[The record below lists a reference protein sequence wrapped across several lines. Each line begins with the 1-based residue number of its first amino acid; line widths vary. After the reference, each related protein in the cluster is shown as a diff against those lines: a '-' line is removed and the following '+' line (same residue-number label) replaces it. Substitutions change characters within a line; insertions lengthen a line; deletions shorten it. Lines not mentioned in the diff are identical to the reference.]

1 MSVRSSSKPPHPYF
15 PVSLK
20 ACHIQEYLKNKR
32 GRKQEFINPQKEKGR
47 HEERMKQS
55 KVIFQAKFFVEYW
68 DLIPMESGAEF
79 SSPRDTATVRFVE
92 ERPAAKK

>member
-1 MSVRSSSKPPHPYF
+1 
-15 PVSLK
+15 
-20 ACHIQEYLKNKR
+20 
-32 GRKQEFINPQKEKGR
+32 
-47 HEERMKQS
+47 MKQS